1 MAADTIFKD
10 QLKQVQTKLQ
20 KEYAALEKLQ
30 ETQRKEPDMGRRYE
44 IQEAK
49 NKLAPLQAEEG
60 ELLRT
65 ISRLNGGKQYTI
77 E

>member
-1 MAADTIFKD
+1 MAADDVFKK
-10 QLKQVQTKLQ
+10 QLKEVQTKLE
-20 KEYAALEKLQ
+20 KEMAALEKLQ
-30 ETQRKEPDMGRRYE
+30 EEQRGKPDTGRRYA

-65 ISRLNGGKQYTI
+65 ISRLNCGKQYTI